1 MAAAAKAN
9 KDGYIKIGEFAG
21 FDIMA
26 VRTNEGIKGLLR
38 GNQGYT
44 FRFYPEQTTRMISN
58 LQKLVSGLDTY
69 AEEQQGRL
77 ADINSEITAQS
88 ALMQQPFAKQEEM
101 DKKLSRY
108 NEIMAELNP
117 KEEQAISEDEDGEE
131 ETQYSRR
138 KAENEEYDSET
149 ASIKQRIENSREK
162 LNSMNVVATVNA
174 PVNFGNSEAVKRWAI
189 NMLRHTGFQID
200 RLGFGKIYFSEKKS
214 KILSSMKEVRQRKR
228 Q

>member
-1 MAAAAKAN
+1 MEEKSTVEA
-9 KDGYIKIGEFAG
+9 GGTLHVVRSVIKRFGNELIS
-21 FDIMA
+21 MA
-26 VRTNEGIKGLLR
+26 VPYAINAKKVRLCSMHPWFLHPVTVLLLV
-38 GNQGYT
+38 
-44 FRFYPEQTTRMISN
+44 YPACSI
-58 LQKLVSGLDTY
+58 
-69 AEEQQGRL
+69 
-77 ADINSEITAQS
+77 
-88 ALMQQPFAKQEEM
+88 
-101 DKKLSRY
+101 LSRLLSR
-108 NEIMAELNP
+108 IFFRKMSLTTAGLQTDNP
-117 KEEQAISEDEDGEE
+117 PKLLAADKLIGTTASQCIGKSNKTGGGEE

>member
-1 MAAAAKAN
+1 MEEKSTVEA
-9 KDGYIKIGEFAG
+9 GGTLHVVRSVIKRF
-21 FDIMA
+21 
-26 VRTNEGIKGLLR
+26 
-38 GNQGYT
+38 GN
-44 FRFYPEQTTRMISN
+44 
-58 LQKLVSGLDTY
+58 
-69 AEEQQGRL
+69 
-77 ADINSEITAQS
+77 
-88 ALMQQPFAKQEEM
+88 
-101 DKKLSRY
+101 
-108 NEIMAELNP
+108 ELNS
-117 KEEQAISEDEDGEE
+117 KSNKTGGGEE